1 MMETNQNDGVY
12 SPEAREDER
21 NEIADAIEAFL
32 KSGGKVKEIPKGER
46 ADPPKKPE
54 NNYGRGSI

>member
-1 MMETNQNDGVY
+1 METNQNEGVY
-12 SPEAREDER
+12 SPEAREEER
-21 NEIADAIEAFL
+21 SDIADAVEAFL
-32 KSGGKVKEIPKGER
+32 KSGGKVTEVPKGER